1 MPNFKARGHSEDEKL
16 ARMHVRGLVAVLF
29 VISCSKPTEVPDASA
44 APKPPEPVVAPKPQV
59 DLDARYHDKPMLAV
73 LEDYALAAIG
83 QLPKGQEL
91 LLAPKVIHAFGG
103 GDDWRATVRTT
114 MKWPSNIDERIQ
126 YDWRLANERAALGPP
141 PDAREFARAFA
152 DQYAK

>member
-1 MPNFKARGHSEDEKL
+1 MPNFKARSHSEDEKL
-16 ARMHVRGLVAVLF
+16 AGMHLRGLLAVLF
-29 VISCSKPTEVPDASA
+29 VISCSKPPEVPDASA
-44 APKPPEPVVAPKPQV
+44 APRPEPVAAPRPKV

-73 LEDYALAAIG
+73 IEGYALAAIG

-91 LLAPKVIHAFGG
+91 LLAPKVKQAFG
-103 GDDWRATVRTT
+103 GDDWRTTVRTT

-126 YDWRLANERAALGPP
+126 YDWRLANERAAPGQP

>member
-1 MPNFKARGHSEDEKL
+1 MPNFKARSHSEDEKL
-16 ARMHVRGLVAVLF
+16 TGMPVRGLLAVLF
-29 VISCSKPTEVPDASA
+29 VISCTKPPEVPDASA
-44 APKPPEPVVAPKPQV
+44 APKAEPVVAPKPKV
-59 DLDARYHDKPMLAV
+59 DLDARYHGKPMLAV
-73 LEDYALAAIG
+73 IEGYALATIG

-91 LLAPKVIHAFGG
+91 LLAPKVLQAFGG
-103 GDDWRATVRTT
+103 TDDWRSTVRTT

-126 YDWRLANERAALGPP
+126 YDWRLANERAAPGQP